1 MLKRTSCLRNIYM
14 LELLVACLL
23 ILGLI
28 LISEGLWKRKKIST
42 EVSRKIIHMGTG
54 IIVAFMP
61 LFIPYFW
68 IQLLS
73 VAFLAVIFV
82 SYRLRIFQ
90 SIHAVK
96 RVTVGEFL
104 YPIAIGVCA
113 FIEPAPWI
121 FTAAILHLAI
131 ADSMAAIFGQ
141 KWGKRTRY
149 MIITHG
155 KSLVGSLAFFL
166 TSAGIFLGVTF
177 FVMQQN
183 LPSLPVLLGVIPLA
197 LVLLENVSLFGSD
210 DITIPVAV
218 IVLLSVLPT

>member
-1 MLKRTSCLRNIYM
+1 MLRGTCSLRNTYM
-14 LELLVACLL
+14 LELLIACFL

-28 LISEGLWKRKKIST
+28 LTSETLWKRKKIST
-42 EVSRKIIHMGTG
+42 EISRKIIHMGTG

-61 LFIPYFW
+61 LFISYTW

-73 VAFLAVIFV
+73 VAFLLVILA

-96 RVTVGEFL
+96 RVTIGEFL
-104 YPIAIGVCA
+104 YPVGIGVCA

-131 ADSMAAIFGQ
+131 ADSTAAIFGQ

-166 TSAGIFLGVTF
+166 TSAGIFFAVTL
-177 FVMQQN
+177 FVQPQN
-183 LPSLPVLLGVIPLA
+183 LPSLPLLLGVIPLT

-218 IVLLSVLPT
+218 IVMLSILPT